1 MASQELKWGEPI
13 ALGNGRQAIP
23 IAAVSRSTTANR
35 STIRVAPWAIDL
47 RDGEHVHRMRIH
59 DTTTQAIGTL
69 LVGAALATALAVWI
83 LRWVGVS
90 RRREERNRQ

>member
-1 MASQELKWGEPI
+1 MASQELKSGQPI

-23 IAAVSRSTTANR
+23 IAVVSRSTTANR
-35 STIRVAPWAIDL
+35 STIRVAPWAIDI

-69 LVGAALATALAVWI
+69 LIAAALATALTVWV
-83 LRWVGVS
+83 LRGVGA
-90 RRREERNRQ
+90 